1 VIRRLLLLLAFVAFG
16 YATAAAQRP
25 PARTQ
30 RPATL
35 AQQPP
40 TPCTTATPDCTEWI
54 AVGGGPGR
62 SLVYRNLPLD
72 TRNEA
77 ITRAVIVVHG
87 AGRDADNYFRS
98 ALAGAFLAGALQTA
112 VVISPRMASG
122 ADAGCRDSLAQ
133 NEISWDCDLWR
144 SGGPSVSH
152 PAVTSFDFLDEILR
166 KLARRDV
173 FPNLRGIVVTGHSA
187 GGQVTNRYGM
197 SSKTHETLGVPVQ
210 YVVAN
215 PSSYA
220 WPTNERPTG
229 PAAWPLQAGAP
240 GFVPAVAADAPAF
253 RPLRDGRGCTA
264 YNAWPYGFLNRTG
277 YVAALSDSQ
286 LMRQLVSRPF
296 TYLLGENDILPLS
309 GFDGSCEAMAQG
321 PTRQARGQAYAK
333 YVNERLGGHH
343 EVVVVTGCGHN
354 GRCIYTSEPWLRIA
368 FPGP

>member
-1 VIRRLLLLLAFVAFG
+1 MIRRLLALLALVAFG
-16 YATAAAQRP
+16 YAIAAAQRP

-30 RPATL
+30 RPTTP

-40 TPCTTATPDCTEWI
+40 TPCTTATPECTEWI
-54 AVGGGPGR
+54 SVGGGTGR
-62 SLVYRNLPLD
+62 SLVYRNLSLD
-72 TRNEA
+72 TRNEGV
-77 ITRAVIVVHG
+77 TRAVIVVHG
-87 AGRDADNYFRS
+87 AGRDADNYYRS
-98 ALAGAFLAGALQTA
+98 ALAGTFLAGALQTA
-112 VVISPRMASG
+112 LVISVRMASNAG
-122 ADAGCRDSLAQ
+122 GCRDSLAQ

-144 SGGPSVSH
+144 SGGPSPSH
-152 PAVTSFDFLDEILR
+152 PAVTSFDLLDEILR

-220 WPTNERPTG
+220 WPTDERPTG
-229 PAAWPLQAGAP
+229 RAAWPIQAGAP
-240 GFVPAVAADAPAF
+240 GFVPAMGADTAAF
-253 RPLRDGRGCTA
+253 RSLRDGRGCTT
-264 YNAWPYGFLNRTG
+264 YDQWPYGFKNRTG

-286 LMRQLVSRPF
+286 LTRQLVARPF
-296 TYLLGENDILPLS
+296 TYLLGEDDILPLS
-309 GFDGSCEAMAQG
+309 GFDGSCAAMAQG

-368 FPGP
+368 FPRP